1 MFSRKKDR
9 PLYKRITNISNSKVI
24 RSHFYTP
31 EQGDFEYIALSV
43 YFSSAQTGNFLLSNL
58 KLDKKYYDVLVI
70 ITADLDDVDITVN
83 IEQEQFKNI

>member
-1 MFSRKKDR
+1 M
-9 PLYKRITNISNSKVI
+9 VI
-24 RSHFYTP
+24 LLEPRTSGLRLHI
-31 EQGDFEYIALSV
+31 EYIDIALSV
-43 YFSSAQTGNFLLSNL
+43 YFSSVQTGNFLLSNL